1 MAMKRR
7 DLLKLFG
14 TGAGLWAIGVP
25 AGARARVGRSHLIL
39 LNLRGGV
46 DGLAL
51 VPPYGEPSYATHRA
65 ALSLAAP
72 GADQGLLKLD
82 GLFGLHPKLPALH
95 GFYERGEAL
104 FFHAVA
110 TPYRDRSH
118 FDAQKVL
125 ENGTTT
131 PGELSGWVNRSIT
144 SHPELKALA
153 IGANVPLIARG
164 TAPVQTWSPS
174 LLPEIDD
181 DTLRRV
187 RDLYQRD
194 PFFAKRLAE
203 ALEAPDAGSGN
214 RRRRNRGQIYHLLNL
229 AVEFL
234 LADDGPDILTL
245 DWDGWDTHANQGGT
259 TGALANKLAQLD
271 GALERLAIG
280 LGASWRDTV
289 IIVFTEFGRTVR
301 TNGTRGTD
309 HGTDHGTGTLA
320 FAVGGSVQGG
330 RIVSDW
336 PGLNPTNLFQNRDL
350 KPTRDV
356 RELFASALVQ
366 HLGIDEGPVAN
377 RIFPGIRLA
386 PLDLV

>member
-1 MAMKRR
+1 MTMKRR

-14 TGAGLWAIGVP
+14 AGAGLWAVGVP
-25 AGARARVGRSHLIL
+25 AGAKTRVERRRLIL

-46 DGLAL
+46 DGLAI
-51 VPPYGEPSYATHRA
+51 VPPYGEPSYVTHRA

-82 GLFGLHPKLPALH
+82 GLFGLHPKLRALH

-131 PGELSGWVNRSIT
+131 PGERSGWVNRSIA
-144 SHPELKALA
+144 SHPEFKALA

-187 RDLYQRD
+187 RDLFARD
-194 PFFAKRLAE
+194 PFFAERLA
-203 ALEAPDAGSGN
+203 EAPDAGSGN
-214 RRRRNRGQIYHLLNL
+214 RRRRNRGQIYHLLNP

-234 LADDGPDILTL
+234 LAGDGPDILTL
-245 DWDGWDTHANQGGT
+245 DWGGWDTHANQGGA

-301 TNGTRGTD
+301 ANGTRGTD
-309 HGTDHGTGTLA
+309 HGTGSLA
-320 FAVGGSVQGG
+320 FAVGGGVKGG

-336 PGLNPTNLFQNRDL
+336 PGLNPAHLFQNRDL
-350 KPTRDV
+350 KPTRDM
-356 RELFASALVQ
+356 RELFAAALVQ
-366 HLGIDEGPVAN
+366 HLGVEEGLVAN

>member
-1 MAMKRR
+1 MKRR

-14 TGAGLWAIGVP
+14 SGAGLWAIG
-25 AGARARVGRSHLIL
+25 ASAATTGRAGRSRLIL

-46 DGLAL
+46 DGLAV

-72 GADQGLLKLD
+72 GADQGVLKLE
-82 GLFGLHPKLPALH
+82 GLFGLHPKLPTLH
-95 GFYERGEAL
+95 GFYARGEAM

-125 ENGTTT
+125 ENGTATRA
-131 PGELSGWVNRSIT
+131 ELSGWVNRTIFA
-144 SHPELKALA
+144 HPELTALA
-153 IGANVPLIARG
+153 IGSNVPLIARG
-164 TAPVQTWSPS
+164 TAPVRTWSPS

-194 PFFAKRLAE
+194 PFFAERLAE
-203 ALEAPDAGSGN
+203 ALDAPGSGSGR
-214 RRRRNRGQIYHLLNL
+214 RRRRNRGQINHLLDP
-229 AVEFL
+229 AIEFL
-234 LADDGPDILTL
+234 RAHDGPDILML
-245 DWDGWDTHANQGGT
+245 DWGGWDTHANQGGT

-271 GALERLAIG
+271 SGLERLATG
-280 LGASWRDTV
+280 LGTSWHDTA

-301 TNGTRGTD
+301 ANGTRGTD
-309 HGTDHGTGTLA
+309 HGTDTLA
-320 FAVGGSVQGG
+320 FAIGGSVKGG

-336 PGLNPTNLFQNRDL
+336 PGLQPANLFQNRDL

-356 RELFASALVQ
+356 RELFAAALVQ
-366 HLGIDEGPVAN
+366 HLGIPADLVGS
-377 RIFPGIRLA
+377 RIFPGVRLT
-386 PLDLV
+386 PLDFV